1 LQSLIQIKDAWYN
14 LRYSYLNWRVELNPL
29 SINAILVLLGAS
41 LTFAFAPFNHW
52 YIVFAVLP
60 FCFYLIAFKT
70 DTIFKSAWWFGL
82 GYFGAGVSWIHVSIA
97 EFGGLPLLA
106 SLTLMLLLCAYLALF
121 PALLFKILAH
131 FFKPSLWPLAL
142 PAGWLIMEW
151 LRAHFLTGFP
161 WLSIGYT
168 QTDSFLSNWYPII
181 GEIGLSTL
189 IVLVSISLCIGIQQK
204 KWVLAFIP
212 IAVVAITS
220 LTIGN
225 VAWTTPT
232 GVVKSVALVQGN
244 IPQSMRFDPEK
255 DQMAM
260 DKYLTLTNP
269 VWNKD
274 IIIWP
279 EAAVPKL
286 ESLVQSYL
294 KNLDAQATQTNT
306 GLITGVI
313 NYDINTNIA
322 YNSLI
327 ALGIDDEVNNHSYQ
341 INHSKR
347 FSKHHLL
354 PIGEFVPFEDILRP
368 LAPIFDL
375 PMSSFSRGE
384 YVQNNLV
391 AGNTYFAPAI
401 CFEIA
406 FPKQISANLT
416 EKSQVIV
423 TVSNDAWFGDSHGPH
438 QHLQIAQVRAKE
450 FGLPVLRATNNGVSA
465 IVNHLGEIQSQ
476 LPQFK
481 ALVLED
487 EIALV
492 EGKTPYRKYGD
503 FPIWLLLMTSLLIA
517 TLVKFTFTKT

>member
-1 LQSLIQIKDAWYN
+1 MP
-14 LRYSYLNWRVELNPL
+14 V
-29 SINAILVLLGAS
+29 
-41 LTFAFAPFNHW
+41 
-52 YIVFAVLP
+52 
-60 FCFYLIAFKT
+60 CFYLIAYKT
-70 DTIFKSAWWFGL
+70 DTVFKSAWWFGL

-106 SLTLMLLLCAYLALF
+106 SLILIFLLCAYLALF

-151 LRAHFLTGFP
+151 LRAHVLTGFP
-161 WLSIGYT
+161 WLSIGYS
-168 QTDSFLSNWYPII
+168 QTDSFLSAWFPII
-181 GEIGLSTL
+181 GEVGLSVL
-189 IVLVSISLCIGIQQK
+189 IVLVSISLCIGLHQK
-204 KWVLAFIP
+204 KWVHAFIP
-212 IAVVAITS
+212 LIVLVISSIAIK
-220 LTIGN
+220 N

-260 DKYLTLTNP
+260 DKYLALTEAF
-269 VWNKD
+269 WNKD

-286 ESLVQSYL
+286 ESLVQRYL
-294 KNLDAQATQTNT
+294 KDLDAQATNTNT
-306 GLITGVI
+306 GLITGVV
-313 NYDINTNIA
+313 NYDINTNIG

-327 ALGIDDEVNNHSYQ
+327 ALGIDDKVNSQPYQ

-375 PMSSFSRGE
+375 PMSSFSRGD
-384 YVQNNLV
+384 YIQDNLI
-391 AGNTYFAPAI
+391 AGNMHFTPAI

-406 FPKQISANLT
+406 FPKQLSANLT
-416 EKSQVIV
+416 EKSQAIV

-476 LPQFK
+476 LPQFE

-487 EIALV
+487 EISLV
-492 EGKTPYRKYGD
+492 EGKTPYRKLGAS
-503 FPIWLLLMTSLLIA
+503 PIWLLMTLSLMLAILIK
-517 TLVKFTFTKT
+517 TKFNKA

>member
-1 LQSLIQIKDAWYN
+1 
-14 LRYSYLNWRVELNPL
+14 
-29 SINAILVLLGAS
+29 
-41 LTFAFAPFNHW
+41 
-52 YIVFAVLP
+52 
-60 FCFYLIAFKT
+60 
-70 DTIFKSAWWFGL
+70 
-82 GYFGAGVSWIHVSIA
+82 
-97 EFGGLPLLA
+97 
-106 SLTLMLLLCAYLALF
+106 
-121 PALLFKILAH
+121 
-131 FFKPSLWPLAL
+131 
-142 PAGWLIMEW
+142 MEW

-161 WLSIGYT
+161 WLSIGYS
-168 QTDSFLSNWYPII
+168 QSDSLLSAWFPIV
-181 GEIGLSTL
+181 GEIGLSAL
-189 IVLVSISLCIGIQQK
+189 IVLVSISICVGLHHK
-204 KWVLAFIP
+204 KWIYAFIP
-212 IAVVAITS
+212 IIVLGISSFA
-220 LTIGN
+220 LRN

-260 DKYLTLTNP
+260 DKYLALTKP
-269 VWNKD
+269 VWDKD
-274 IIIWP
+274 IVIWP

-294 KNLDAQATQTNT
+294 KDLDAQATQTNT
-306 GLITGVI
+306 GLITGLI

-322 YNSLI
+322 YNSLV
-327 ALGIDDEVNNHSYQ
+327 ALGIDDKINTQPYQ
-341 INHSKR
+341 LNHSKR
-347 FSKHHLL
+347 FYKHHLL
-354 PIGEFVPFEDILRP
+354 PIGEFVPFEDLLRP

-375 PMSSFSRGE
+375 PMSSFSRGD
-384 YVQNNLV
+384 YVQDNLV
-391 AGNTYFAPAI
+391 AGNTHFTPAI

-416 EKSQVIV
+416 EKTQAIV

-476 LPQFK
+476 LPQFE

-492 EGKTPYRKYGD
+492 IGKTPYRKLGD
-503 FPIWLLLMTSLLIA
+503 LPIWLIMMISLMLAIA
-517 TLVKFTFTKT
+517 MKTKFNRL